1 MSIRLPAGVEFGAR
15 ELKRTSKGGEEVSQ
29 TARTGK
35 LHLKVMGVTVEEGLG
50 YSLSLWAS
58 FDMEQESGKEG
69 ILVALSSSTPDWEIH
84 E

>member
-1 MSIRLPAGVEFGAR
+1 
-15 ELKRTSKGGEEVSQ
+15 
-29 TARTGK
+29 
-35 LHLKVMGVTVEEGLG
+35 VMGVTVEEGLG

-58 FDMEQESGKEG
+58 FDMVQESGKEG